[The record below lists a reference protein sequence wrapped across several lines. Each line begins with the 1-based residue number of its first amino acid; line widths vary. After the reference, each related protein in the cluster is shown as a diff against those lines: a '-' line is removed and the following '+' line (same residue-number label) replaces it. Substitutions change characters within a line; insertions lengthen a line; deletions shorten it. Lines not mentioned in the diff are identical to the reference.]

1 MVNLITSEVK
11 YCTYQEKIYT
21 GDIVILMGIEN
32 QLNITME
39 TSGDKTILSEEDI
52 IVLNSKTPVLIK
64 AAKTLYAE
72 FTISLRDFKKLFA
85 NQKYRFLC
93 DSTSTKNDNF
103 AILRKYLTELLVL
116 QYESTEY
123 QRAEWNK
130 VSCELLIF
138 LVSNFATDVFI
149 TGNHKSLENITDY
162 ISEHFQEELSLK
174 QISSQ
179 FHMTPTYFS
188 RFFKKN
194 FGVNYY
200 PYLCNVRL
208 ENAME
213 DLLHSDKNLLCV
225 AMDNGFPNEDS
236 FRKYFSEKYEMSP
249 YEYRVKQKEAE
260 QKKKKE
266 QKENLLTA
274 MKKLSGVQKTEQIQD
289 VVTIDTNNKQQYRPY
304 WREIIN
310 LSDCNLLLNYE
321 AREQFEELQKELN
334 FQYVRIHLDWSKFS
348 EEEIYTFYLE
358 EQSFDFLLKN
368 NLKLWFTISVRELQE
383 SKMLFAY
390 LKKMLSHFA
399 PHYGSNEIRNWRF
412 ELEYNTLFDEEKAE
426 LYWRLYD
433 KIKEILAIYQIE
445 ELLGAGLELGD
456 WEGIRK
462 FEEFAKKNQ
471 RKLPAL
477 TMQAKPY
484 MCRETGEGMA
494 VNRVTDSGYVKNQL
508 QTFRENFPEFTSE
521 VSDIYIT
528 DYYDSIQRMNIL
540 NDSCYR
546 GAAIIKNVI
555 ECFGKASALPHSVPL
570 DLSYAN
576 GIKDKVLF
584 GGDGLITKQGFRKPS
599 YYAYSFLQK
608 AGPYY
613 LGKKENAIIFGNE
626 FLEYQI
632 ICHNC
637 KRLSYH
643 YYLDEMEQHL
653 EKMGQYFDDENEKE
667 LKFRLEHVKNGRYI
681 VKKHSVNMQH
691 GSVQDEVRRIAP
703 YESLLVPA
711 FLHNDDVEYLKQIV
725 VPQQTLRTYEVEDG
739 VLELQIT
746 LSANEICYL
755 NIQYAYY

>member
-1 MVNLITSEVK
+1 MGNLITSEVK
-11 YCTYQEKIYT
+11 YCTSHETIYT
-21 GDIVILMGIEN
+21 SDIVILMGIEN
-32 QLNITME
+32 QLNIMME
-39 TSGDKTILSEEDI
+39 SSGNETILSEEDM
-52 IVLNSKTPVLIK
+52 IVLNSKTPVSIQ
-64 AAKTLYAE
+64 AAKALYAE
-72 FTISLRDFKKLFA
+72 FTISFRKFRELFP
-85 NQKYRFLC
+85 NKKYRFLC
-93 DSTSTKNDNF
+93 DSMSTKNDNF
-103 AILRKYLTELLVL
+103 AILRKYLTELLIL
-116 QYESTEY
+116 QYERTEY
-123 QRAEWNK
+123 QWAEWNK

-138 LVSNFATDVFI
+138 LVSNFATDVF
-149 TGNHKSLENITDY
+149 TAENNKSLENVTDY
-162 ISEHFQEELSLK
+162 IGEHFQEELSLK

-200 PYLCNVRL
+200 QYVCNVRL
-208 ENAME
+208 GNAME

-236 FRKYFSEKYEMSP
+236 FRKYFLEKYKMSP
-249 YEYRVKQKEAE
+249 YEYRVEQKEKE
-260 QKKKKE
+260 QIKEKE

-274 MKKLSGVQKTEQIQD
+274 MKKLSGAQKTEQIQD
-289 VVTIDTNNKQQYRPY
+289 VVTMDTNNKQRYRPY

-310 LSDCNLLLNYE
+310 LRDCNLLLNYE

-358 EQSFDFLLKN
+358 EQAFDFLLKN

-383 SKMLFAY
+383 SEMLFTY

-412 ELEYNTLFDEEKAE
+412 ELEYNTLFNEEKAE
-426 LYWRLYD
+426 LYWKLYD
-433 KIKEILAIYQIE
+433 KIKEILVIYQIP
-445 ELLGAGLELGD
+445 ELLGAGLVLGD
-456 WEGIRK
+456 WDGIRQ
-462 FEEFAKKNQ
+462 FEAFAKKNH
-471 RKLPAL
+471 RKLSAL
-477 TMQAKPY
+477 TMQVKPY
-484 MCRETGEGMA
+484 MCRETGEGIA

-508 QTFRENFPEFTSE
+508 QIFRENFPKFISD

-555 ECFGKASALPHSVPL
+555 ECFGKTSALPHSVLL

-576 GIKDKVLF
+576 GIRDKVLF
-584 GGDGLITKQGFRKPS
+584 GGDGLITKQGLRKPS

-626 FLEYQI
+626 FSEYQI

-643 YYLDEMEQHL
+643 YYLDEMEQRL
-653 EKMGQYFDDENEKE
+653 EKINQYFVDENEKK
-667 LKFRLEHVKNGRYI
+667 LKFRLENVKNGRYI
-681 VKKHSVNMQH
+681 VKRHSVNMQH

-711 FLHNDDVEYLKQIV
+711 FLHKDEVDYLKQIL
-725 VPQQTLRTYEVEDG
+725 VPQQTLRTYEVENG

-746 LSANEICYL
+746 LAVNEISYL

>member
-1 MVNLITSEVK
+1 MENLITSEVK
-11 YCTYQEKIYT
+11 YCTNYETIYT
-21 GDIVILMGIEN
+21 SDIVILMGIEH
-32 QLNITME
+32 QLNIAIE
-39 TSGDKTILSEEDI
+39 SSENETILSEEDI
-52 IVLNSKTPVLIK
+52 IVLNSKTHVSLK
-64 AAKTLYAE
+64 ASKALYAE
-72 FTISLRDFKKLFA
+72 FTISYRKFRELFSYR
-85 NQKYRFLC
+85 KYRFLC
-93 DSTSTKNDNF
+93 DSTNTKNDNF
-103 AILRKYLTELLVL
+103 AILRKYLTELLIL
-116 QYESTEY
+116 QFEKTEY
-123 QRAEWNK
+123 QLAEWNK
-130 VSCELLIF
+130 VGCELLIF
-138 LVSNFATDVFI
+138 LVSNFATDVF
-149 TGNHKSLENITDY
+149 TTENHRSLENITDY

-179 FHMTPTYFS
+179 FHMTSTYFS

-194 FGVNYY
+194 SGVNYY
-200 PYLCNVRL
+200 QYLCNVRL

-225 AMDNGFPNEDS
+225 AMDNGFPNENS

-249 YEYRVKQKEAE
+249 YEYRVKQKETE

-266 QKENLLTA
+266 QKENLLAA
-274 MKKLSGVQKTEQIQD
+274 MKKLSGIQKTEQIQD
-289 VVTIDTNNKQQYRPY
+289 VITIDTNNKQLYRPY

-321 AREQFEELQKELN
+321 AREQFEELQNELN
-334 FQYVRIHLDWSKFS
+334 FQYARIHLDWSKFS

-358 EQSFDFLLKN
+358 EQAFDFLLKN

-383 SKMLFAY
+383 SEILFVY

-426 LYWRLYD
+426 LYWKLYD
-433 KIKEILAIYQIE
+433 KIKKILAIYQIE
-445 ELLGAGLELGD
+445 DLLGAGLELGD

-462 FEEFAKKNQ
+462 FEKFANKNQ

-477 TMQAKPY
+477 TMQVKPY
-484 MCRETGEGMA
+484 MCRETGEGMT

-508 QTFRENFPEFTSE
+508 QIFRENFSEFSSE

-546 GAAIIKNVI
+546 GASIIKNVI
-555 ECFGKASALPHSVPL
+555 ECFGKTSSLPHSVPL

-576 GIKDKVLF
+576 GIRDKVLF
-584 GGDGLITKQGFRKPS
+584 GGDGLITKQGLRKPS

-643 YYLDEMEQHL
+643 YYLDEMEQHF
-653 EKMGQYFDDENEKE
+653 EKMGQYFDDEKEKE

-681 VKKHSVNMQH
+681 VKKHSVNIQH
-691 GSVQDEVRRIAP
+691 GSVQDEVMRIAP
-703 YESLLVPA
+703 YESLPVPT
-711 FLHNDDVEYLKQIV
+711 FLHNDDVEYLKQIL
-725 VPQQTLRTYEVEDG
+725 VPQQTLRTYDVEDG

-755 NIQYAYY
+755 NVQYAY

>member
-1 MVNLITSEVK
+1 MGNLITSEVK
-11 YCTYQEKIYT
+11 YCTNYET
-21 GDIVILMGIEN
+21 VCTSDIVILMGIEN
-32 QLNITME
+32 QLNIVME
-39 TSGDKTILSEEDI
+39 TSEDKTVLSEEDI
-52 IVLNSKTPVLIK
+52 IVINSNIPVSIK
-64 AAKTLYAE
+64 AANALYAE
-72 FTISLRDFKKLFA
+72 FTISLRNFRELFPHK
-85 NQKYRFLC
+85 KYRFLC
-93 DSTSTKNDNF
+93 DSTNTKNDNF
-103 AILRKYLTELLVL
+103 AILRKYLTELLIL

-130 VSCELLIF
+130 ISCELLIF
-138 LVSNFATDVFI
+138 LVSNFATDVF
-149 TGNHKSLENITDY
+149 TAENNKSLENVTDY

-200 PYLCNVRL
+200 QYLCNVRL
-208 ENAME
+208 DNAMG

-225 AMDNGFPNEDS
+225 ALDNGFPNEDS
-236 FRKYFSEKYEMSP
+236 FRKYFGERYEISP
-249 YEYRVKQKEAE
+249 YEYRME
-260 QKKKKE
+260 QKVKEQIKKKE
-266 QKENLLTA
+266 QTENLLTV
-274 MKKLSGVQKTEQIQD
+274 MKKLSDIHETEQIQD
-289 VVTIDTNNKQQYRPY
+289 ILTIDVNNKQRYRPY

-358 EQSFDFLLKN
+358 EQAFDFLLKN

-383 SKMLFAY
+383 SEMLFAY
-390 LKKMLSHFA
+390 LKRMLSHFA

-412 ELEYNTLFDEEKAE
+412 ELEYNTLFDEEKAK
-426 LYWRLYD
+426 LYWKLYD
-433 KIKEILAIYQIE
+433 EINIILATYQIS
-445 ELLGAGLELGD
+445 ELMGAGLELGD

-462 FEEFAKKNQ
+462 FEEFAKKNH
-471 RKLPAL
+471 RKLSAL
-477 TMQAKPY
+477 TMQVKPY
-484 MCRETGEGMA
+484 TCMETGEGMM

-508 QTFRENFPEFTSE
+508 QIFRENFAEFTSE

-555 ECFGKASALPHSVPL
+555 ECFGKTSALPHSVPL
-570 DLSYAN
+570 DLSYAE
-576 GIKDKVLF
+576 GIRDKVLF
-584 GGDGLITKQGFRKPS
+584 GGDGLITKQGLRKPS

-626 FLEYQI
+626 FSEYQI

-637 KRLSYH
+637 RRLSYH

-667 LKFRLEHVKNGRYI
+667 LKIRLENVKNGRYI
-681 VKKHSVNMQH
+681 MKKHSVNMQH
-691 GSVQDEVRRIAP
+691 GSVQDEVRRMAP
-703 YESLLVPA
+703 YETLLVPA
-711 FLHNDDVEYLKQIV
+711 FLHNDDVEYLKQIL

-746 LSANEICYL
+746 LSANEISYL
-755 NIQYAYY
+755 SIQYAYS

>member
-1 MVNLITSEVK
+1 MGSLITTAVK
-11 YCTYQEKIYT
+11 YCTGSETIYT

-32 QLNITME
+32 QLNISME
-39 TSGDKTILSEEDI
+39 TFGDETILSEEDI
-52 IVLNSKTPVLIK
+52 LVINSKSKVLMK
-64 AAKTLYAE
+64 ASKALYAE
-72 FTISLRDFKKLFA
+72 FTISLRKFKELFP
-85 NQKYRFLC
+85 NKKYRFLC
-93 DSTSTKNDNF
+93 DSTKVKNDNF
-103 AILRKYLTELLVL
+103 AILRRYLTELLML
-116 QYESTEY
+116 QYERTEY

-130 VSCELLIF
+130 VSCEMLIF
-138 LVSNFATDVFI
+138 LVSNFATNIFMSE
-149 TGNHKSLENITDY
+149 NNNSLENVTDY
-162 ISEHFQEELSLK
+162 IGEHFQEDLSLK

-179 FHMTPTYFS
+179 FHMTSTYFS
-188 RFFKKN
+188 RYFKKN

-200 PYLCNVRL
+200 QYLCKVRL
-208 ENAME
+208 EGAME
-213 DLLHSDKNLLCV
+213 DLLYSDKNLLCV

-236 FRKYFSEKYEMSP
+236 FRKYFTENYGMFP
-249 YEYRVKQKEAE
+249 YEYRVAQKEKE
-260 QKKKKE
+260 EIKNKE
-266 QKENLLTA
+266 QTENLLTA
-274 MKKLSGVQKTEQIQD
+274 VKKLVGVKETGQVND
-289 VVTIDTNNKQQYRPY
+289 VLTIDTNSRQIYRPY

-310 LSDCNLLLNYE
+310 LSECKLLLNYE

-348 EEEIYTFYLE
+348 EEVIYNFYQE
-358 EQSFDFLLKN
+358 EQIFDFLLKN
-368 NLKLWFTISVRELQE
+368 KLKLWFTISVRELQE
-383 SKMLFAY
+383 SDLLFAY

-412 ELEYNTLFDEEKAE
+412 ELEYNTLFNEEKIE
-426 LYWRLYD
+426 VYWKLYD
-433 KIKEILAIYQIE
+433 RIKEILAIYQIQ

-462 FEEFAKKNQ
+462 FEQFTKKNH
-471 RKLPAL
+471 RKLTAL

-484 MCRETGEGMA
+484 TCMETAEGMS

-521 VSDIYIT
+521 ISDIYIT
-528 DYYDSIQRMNIL
+528 DYYDSIQQMNIL

-546 GAAIIKNVI
+546 GASIIKNMI
-555 ECFGKASALPHSVPL
+555 ECFGNTSSLPHSVPL
-570 DLSYAN
+570 DLSYVN
-576 GIKDKVLF
+576 GIRDKVLF
-584 GGDGLITKQGFRKPS
+584 GGDGLITKQGIRKPS

-653 EKMGQYFDDENEKE
+653 EKIEQYFDDQNEKE
-667 LKFRLEHVKNGRYI
+667 LKFRLKNVKNGRYI

-703 YESLLVPA
+703 YETLLVPA
-711 FLHNDDVEYLKQIV
+711 FLHNDDVDYLKQIL
-725 VPQQTLRTYEVEDG
+725 VPQQTLRTYEVDDG

-746 LSANEICYL
+746 LSANEIAYL